1 MPARIVVI
9 TNPAHD
15 KATEYLNAWSEG
27 IIASIINLPIGTDIY
42 EIKHSNVTRE
52 ELTRLVHVKNPHLI
66 LFNGH
71 GSSKMILGFE
81 SNILISCDDN
91 ESLLKDKIS
100 YSLSCDSGKELGPK
114 CISLGTKSYIGYKE
128 EFKFVH
134 TGETSN
140 SGQYNDPIASLFL
153 RPAFEISKALLEG
166 DTVKIAY
173 TKSQEMYAE
182 TLQLL
187 LTSTNPN
194 LNTVYAARVYHNM
207 INQVSLGDQNT
218 SF

>member
-1 MPARIVVI
+1 MPTRIVII

-15 KATEYLNAWSEG
+15 IATEYLNVWSEG
-27 IIASIINLPIGTDIY
+27 IIASIINLPVGTDIY
-42 EIKHSNVTRE
+42 ELKKSKVTKE
-52 ELTRLVHVKNPHLI
+52 ELTRLVQEKNPHLI

-71 GSSKMILGFE
+71 GSSKIILGFE
-81 SNILISCDDN
+81 NNILISYDDN
-91 ESLLKDKIS
+91 ESLLKDKII

-134 TGETSN
+134 TGETSI
-140 SGQYNDPIASLFL
+140 SDQYNDPIATLFL

-166 DTVKIAY
+166 DTIRVAY

-182 TLQLL
+182 NLQLL

-207 INQVSLGDQNT
+207 INQVPLGDQNA